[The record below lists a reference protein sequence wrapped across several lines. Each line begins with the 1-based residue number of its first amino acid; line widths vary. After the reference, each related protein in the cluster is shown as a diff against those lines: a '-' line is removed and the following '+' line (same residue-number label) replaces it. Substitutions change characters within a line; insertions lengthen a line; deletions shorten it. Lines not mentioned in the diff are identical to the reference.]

1 MVLNQLFLAFDIS
14 ISQVIAFNTFAVL
27 GLLGLFYLLSQKR
40 REQYQFE
47 KDRADSLDKAY
58 KEAKAKSDE
67 HEAHCV
73 KCKGELE
80 HAQTELTMLYS
91 VNIKE
96 LLNTNSVVLANK
108 LLESQ
113 VSALSEEVVRLR
125 MRVGEKG
132 KE

>member
-1 MVLNQLFLAFDIS
+1 MSNLFLAFEIS
-14 ISQVIAFNTFAVL
+14 VSQLVAFITFVVL
-27 GLLGLFYLLSQKR
+27 GASGLFYFLSQKR
-40 REQYQFE
+40 RDQYQFE
-47 KDRADSLDKAY
+47 KERADSLEKAY

-96 LLNTNSVVLANK
+96 LLNVNSITLKHK
-108 LLESQ
+108 LLESENK
-113 VSALSEEVVRLR
+113 ALTDEIVELR
-125 MRVGEKG
+125 MRLLKEK
-132 KE
+132 E